1 MDDKTHDTAADIAR
15 LKQDLAKLKDD
26 LGIQISET
34 AKAVKA
40 QGEEAVEAAQKKIS
54 ERPLTSV
61 LIARGVGVG
70 LGMLIGSVMRRR

>member
-1 MDDKTHDTAADIAR
+1 MDS
-15 LKQDLAKLKDD
+15 QDLAKLKDD

-40 QGEEAVEAAQKKIS
+40 KGEEAVEAAQKKIS

-61 LIARGVGVG
+61 LISLGVGVG